1 MNPDRLSYFPSMFLE
16 QERETSPGLLCSAV
30 HLYMVVDT
38 RTLFCSDKHS
48 YENNSSNQCTLLKRN
63 IACVALKNLLVSS
76 TPHLL
81 HLQSNNKE
89 GKLIIMNQSASNA
102 VLVLQENLWLFL
114 EYSILPLMSILQSEI
129 HRLGKDPRGHI
140 VQHTILQSRQFCDT
154 LRATTCQGNR
164 TVKTA
169 Q

>member
-1 MNPDRLSYFPSMFLE
+1 MPLCLSNIRGKWAIESYWIQFSSENSQWTGCLTHRWVRVWWFDEPWQTVLFPFNVLGTRKGNITWPSVF
-16 QERETSPGLLCSAV
+16 CCY
-30 HLYMVVDT
+30 LYMVVDT

-89 GKLIIMNQSASNA
+89 GKLIIMN
-102 VLVLQENLWLFL
+102 
-114 EYSILPLMSILQSEI
+114 
-129 HRLGKDPRGHI
+129 
-140 VQHTILQSRQFCDT
+140 
-154 LRATTCQGNR
+154 
-164 TVKTA
+164 
-169 Q
+169 